1 MRRCPAPSSSS
12 SPRGGVP
19 SPCPCDSSSPR
30 LLSKFRQRRHKAN
43 ARERQRMHG
52 LNAALD
58 TLRRRV
64 PINHQESGSAVPRLS
79 KIETLRLAKNYIG
92 ALAETLRQGS
102 PMEATVF
109 ARHLAKGLSQATVNL
124 IAGQLRLSPRAI
136 SVPDSSGCATPSPA
150 PHWSFFLFLYVRSF
164 AIFLLPHCLP
174 VDHVHRVVDNAR
186 RPRRCYRSRERTHTY
201 AGRP

>member
-1 MRRCPAPSSSS
+1 MRRCPASSSS
-12 SPRGGVP
+12 SARGGVP

-30 LLSKFRQRRHKAN
+30 LSKFRQRRHKAN

-64 PINHQESGSAVPRLS
+64 PINHQEPGSGVPRLS

-109 ARHLAKGLSQATVNL
+109 ARHLARGLSQVGT
-124 IAGQLRLSPRAI
+124 
-136 SVPDSSGCATPSPA
+136 
-150 PHWSFFLFLYVRSF
+150 FFSL
-164 AIFLLPHCLP
+164 A
-174 VDHVHRVVDNAR
+174 
-186 RPRRCYRSRERTHTY
+186 
-201 AGRP
+201 

>member
-12 SPRGGVP
+12 TRGGVP

-64 PINHQESGSAVPRLS
+64 PINHQEPGSAVPRLS

-109 ARHLAKGLSQATVNL
+109 ARHLARGLSQATVNL

-136 SVPDSSGCATPSPA
+136 AVPDNGASPSPA
-150 PHWSFFLFLYVRSF
+150 PHWVATFGKTPPQPSSP
-164 AIFLLPHCLP
+164 AIADAYERPPRTPDAAAAL
-174 VDHVHRVVDNAR
+174 VQ
-186 RPRRCYRSRERTHTY
+186 RPRPLAPSSYPG
-201 AGRP
+201 AAP